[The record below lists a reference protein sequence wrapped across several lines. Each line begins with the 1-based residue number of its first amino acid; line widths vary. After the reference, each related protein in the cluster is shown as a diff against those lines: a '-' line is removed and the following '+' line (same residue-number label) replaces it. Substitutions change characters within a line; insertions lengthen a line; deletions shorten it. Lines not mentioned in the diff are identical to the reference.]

1 MIATPEARRA
11 GLVLE
16 WDALDVVIA
25 ARPRVKV

>member
-1 MIATPEARRA
+1 MTATPEARRA

-16 WDALDVVIA
+16 RDALDVVIA